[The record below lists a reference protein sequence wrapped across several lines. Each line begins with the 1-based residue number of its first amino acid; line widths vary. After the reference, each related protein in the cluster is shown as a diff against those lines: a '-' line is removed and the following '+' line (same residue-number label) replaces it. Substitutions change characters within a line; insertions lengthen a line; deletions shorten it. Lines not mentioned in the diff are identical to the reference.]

1 MLTTINNYLW
11 GKTVL
16 AEPVDKVSF
25 TLNGKRYTIGAH
37 TCPIDTT
44 LNTFLRNHTLLRGT
58 KYMCL
63 EGGCGIC
70 TVYVERQDRAN
81 GEKESISVN
90 SCLLLVFA
98 CHGLEI
104 TTIEGIGNRKD
115 GYHPLQKQLAEFNG
129 SQCGMCSPGMVMT
142 MYGLMKS
149 KHGKVS
155 AEEVENA
162 FGGNLCRCTGY
173 RPILEAFRT
182 FATSSEQLCEDIE
195 DFVKICPGECTKCV
209 SNCKVRDDKRP
220 VRILFLD
227 GREWHR
233 VYTLQEVLNILKQIG
248 DRPYMLVCGNTA
260 HGVYRRN
267 ENVQVFIDINSVVE
281 LHEVSI
287 SDTISVGANITLTK
301 FIDVLTDAAAQGPQ
315 YYYCKEMI
323 KHIELVAHP
332 LVRNVGSIAGNL
344 SLKNQHCEFPSD
356 ISLLLEAV
364 GAKLTIMNKFG
375 QKNVESI
382 VDYISSSAQKKVIR
396 SISLPALD
404 PNVYVFK
411 TFKIMPRAQN
421 AFALMNAAF
430 LLKFDAS
437 KTITE
442 EARICFGNI
451 SANFTRAEETERFL
465 VGKTVF
471 SNDSLQAVI
480 KSLNAELQPDWIL
493 PESSAEYRKNLAIAL
508 FYKLVL
514 GIAPVDQVRPQ
525 FRSGATVLE
534 RPLSSSKHSFDTY
547 KKYWPLTKFIP
558 KVEGLSQCAGEAEY
572 INDIPPFP
580 NELFAAF
587 VVATVPRS
595 KVAEINPS
603 EALKTEGVVGCF
615 TAKDIP
621 GANSFTPQV
630 LEFPE
635 VEEIL
640 CSGKVLYYGQPVGI
654 VVAETSEIAYKAAK
668 LVEVT
673 YEKGSNQV
681 IRLKTSDGEVSSKT
695 FKTVGEEYDTT
706 GIRDTNKIIGR
717 IELFGQSHFPLEKQT
732 CICVPQESGLD
743 VYPSA
748 QWMGVTQVAIAQ
760 MLNVPQSRINIF
772 IRRLGGA
779 FGSKVSRQG
788 LTACGAALAAHL
800 TNRPVRFNL
809 TLEADMQLIGKR
821 CGCISDYEVH
831 VDNNGR
837 ILRLINYFAHNFGS
851 SFNEP
856 LAKSVILLFPNC
868 YDNKYWTVVGKMVK
882 TDLPKNTW
890 CRAPASTE
898 AIAMVETIME
908 NIAHAT
914 GKDPLEVRLANIPK
928 DSKMRLLIPEFL
940 KQIDFDSRRKFI
952 DLFNVEN
959 RWKKRG
965 IAWIPMKFQTDF
977 HGIYYAFVSINIGD
991 GSVVVTHGG
1000 IEMGQGINTK
1010 VTQVIASTL
1019 GIELDMVSVKASNT
1033 WTAAN
1038 SEPSVASI
1046 TSESVCYAA
1055 NEACKTLLER
1065 MKPYR
1070 QKYPDASWFQL
1081 VQICYVASVDL
1092 SVSFMFKATDVLPY
1106 FIWSLCSA
1114 EVEIDVLTGN
1124 ILIRRMDVQNDTG
1137 ESMSPGIDLGQVEGA
1152 IVMGLG
1158 YHLAE
1163 ELIYDATNGKLLTD
1177 RTVNYKLFGAKDI
1190 PVDFRVNFLKGS
1202 SNPCGVLRSKSTSEP
1217 PLNLSVVVLFA
1228 LRYALRSSRRDAGL
1242 PDNWIPLT
1250 TATTPE
1256 KIFLKSGN
1264 KMEDFLIN

>member
-1 MLTTINNYLW
+1 
-11 GKTVL
+11 
-16 AEPVDKVSF
+16 
-25 TLNGKRYTIGAH
+25 
-37 TCPIDTT
+37 
-44 LNTFLRNHTLLRGT
+44 
-58 KYMCL
+58 MCL
-63 EGGCGIC
+63 EGGCGVC
-70 TVYVERQDRAN
+70 TVYVERRDPAS
-81 GEKESISVN
+81 GEKESIAVN

-98 CHGLEI
+98 CHGLDI

-115 GYHPLQKQLAEFNG
+115 GYHPLQKQLAKFNG

-155 AEEVENA
+155 TEEVENA

-173 RPILEAFRT
+173 RPILEAFRS
-182 FATSSEQLCEDIE
+182 FATSSDQLCEDIE

-209 SNCKVRDDKRP
+209 SKCKVRDDKRP
-220 VRILFLD
+220 IKIMFVDR
-227 GREWHR
+227 REWHK

-287 SDTISVGANITLTK
+287 SDTILVGANITLTK
-301 FIDVLTDAAAQGPQ
+301 FMEFLANAAGQGPQ

-323 KHIELVAHP
+323 KHILLVAHP

-344 SLKNQHCEFPSD
+344 SLKNQHREFPSD

-364 GAKLTIMNKFG
+364 GAKLTIVNEFG
-375 QKNVESI
+375 QQNVESI

-471 SNDSLQAVI
+471 SNDSLQAAI

-493 PESSAEYRKNLAIAL
+493 PESSAEYRKNMSIAL

-547 KKYWPLTKFIP
+547 KKYWPLTKYIP

-603 EALKTEGVVGCF
+603 EALKMEGVVGCF

-630 LEFPE
+630 LGFPE
-635 VEEIL
+635 AEEIL

-654 VVAETSEIAYKAAK
+654 VIAETFEIANKAAK

-673 YEKGSNQV
+673 YERDGNKV
-681 IRLKTSDGEVSSKT
+681 VPLRLTASDGELSSKT
-695 FKTVGEEYDTT
+695 FEKVGEEHDTAKVKDA
-706 GIRDTNKIIGR
+706 RSVVGR
-717 IELFGQSHFPLEKQT
+717 MELFGQSHFPLEKQT

-748 QWMGVTQVAIAQ
+748 QWMGVTQVAVAQ
-760 MLNVPQSRINIF
+760 MLNVPHNRINIF

-809 TLEADMQLIGKR
+809 TLEANMQLIGKR
-821 CGCISDYEVH
+821 YDCISDYEVH
-831 VDNNGR
+831 VDD
-837 ILRLINYFAHNFGS
+837 H
-851 SFNEP
+851 
-856 LAKSVILLFPNC
+856 
-868 YDNKYWTVVGKMVK
+868 
-882 TDLPKNTW
+882 
-890 CRAPASTE
+890 
-898 AIAMVETIME
+898 
-908 NIAHAT
+908 
-914 GKDPLEVRLANIPK
+914 
-928 DSKMRLLIPEFL
+928 
-940 KQIDFDSRRKFI
+940 
-952 DLFNVEN
+952 
-959 RWKKRG
+959 
-965 IAWIPMKFQTDF
+965 
-977 HGIYYAFVSINIGD
+977 GD

-1019 GIELDMVSVKASNT
+1019 GIELHMMFCRISYGV
-1033 WTAAN
+1033 
-1038 SEPSVASI
+1038 
-1046 TSESVCYAA
+1046 YAA
-1055 NEACKTLLER
+1055 
-1065 MKPYR
+1065 
-1070 QKYPDASWFQL
+1070 QK
-1081 VQICYVASVDL
+1081 
-1092 SVSFMFKATDVLPY
+1092 
-1106 FIWSLCSA
+1106 
-1114 EVEIDVLTGN
+1114 
-1124 ILIRRMDVQNDTG
+1124 
-1137 ESMSPGIDLGQVEGA
+1137 
-1152 IVMGLG
+1152 
-1158 YHLAE
+1158 
-1163 ELIYDATNGKLLTD
+1163 
-1177 RTVNYKLFGAKDI
+1177 
-1190 PVDFRVNFLKGS
+1190 
-1202 SNPCGVLRSKSTSEP
+1202 SKST
-1217 PLNLSVVVLFA
+1217 
-1228 LRYALRSSRRDAGL
+1228 YL
-1242 PDNWIPLT
+1242 PEIFSFVGWMFKWILV
-1250 TATTPE
+1250 
-1256 KIFLKSGN
+1256 KV
-1264 KMEDFLIN
+1264 